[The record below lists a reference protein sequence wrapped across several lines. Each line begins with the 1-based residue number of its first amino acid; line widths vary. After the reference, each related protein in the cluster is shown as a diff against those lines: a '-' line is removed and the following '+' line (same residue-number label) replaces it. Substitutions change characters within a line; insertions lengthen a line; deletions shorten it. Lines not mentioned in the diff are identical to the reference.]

1 MYLIHTCALNLCY
14 LNSISALKCSYQ
26 TFGPCS
32 ALSLSWFNVPIWC
45 YHLRIAT
52 KCSGMRE
59 WYLIYSIV
67 FVVVFMVVVITTV
80 NTGCIEVFLLLCK
93 RLLDRTHESHSKL
106 PSLWIWF
113 KPRIRI
119 FLICYFRMK
128 IIYINIIILQMK
140 IA

>member
-1 MYLIHTCALNLCY
+1 MYLIHTCALDLCY

-32 ALSLSWFNVPIWC
+32 ALSWFNVPIWC
-45 YHLRIAT
+45 YHFRIAT
-52 KCSGMRE
+52 KCSWMCE

-67 FVVVFMVVVITTV
+67 FVVVFMVVVIKTV
-80 NTGCIEVFLLLCK
+80 NTRCVEVFLLLCK
-93 RLLDRTHESHSKL
+93 RLLDIIHESHSKL
-106 PSLWIWF
+106 PSVWIWF

-128 IIYINIIILQMK
+128 KIYIHIIIMQMK
-140 IA
+140 IAQ